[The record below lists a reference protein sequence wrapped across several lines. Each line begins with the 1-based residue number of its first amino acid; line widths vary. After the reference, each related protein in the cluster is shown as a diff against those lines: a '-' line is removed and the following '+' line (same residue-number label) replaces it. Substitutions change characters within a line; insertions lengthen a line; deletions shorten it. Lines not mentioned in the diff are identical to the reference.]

1 MIETLMTSTAPA
13 TAVELEPYVSPDY
26 TPQAP
31 SGRPT
36 NVRLPSKAVIA
47 RFGISRRTLD
57 RWLRDNV
64 LNFPRPL
71 VINHRLYFALA
82 EIEAWE
88 TACAKRHAIARATEG
103 A

>member
-13 TAVELEPYVSPDY
+13 PAVELKPYVPPDY
-26 TPQAP
+26 TPRTP

-36 NVRLPSKAVIA
+36 NIRLPSKAVTA

-57 RWLRDNV
+57 RWLRDSV

-71 VINHRLYFALA
+71 VINHRLYFALG

-88 TACAKRHAIARATEG
+88 TACAKRHALARATE
-103 A
+103 AA

>member
-1 MIETLMTSTAPA
+1 MIEVLMNSTASAP
-13 TAVELEPYVSPDY
+13 AVELKPYVAPDY
-26 TPQAP
+26 PAQAP
-31 SGRPT
+31 RGPT
-36 NVRLPSKAVIA
+36 DVRLPSKAVTA

-88 TACAKRHAIARATEG
+88 TACAKRHAIARATE
-103 A
+103 AA